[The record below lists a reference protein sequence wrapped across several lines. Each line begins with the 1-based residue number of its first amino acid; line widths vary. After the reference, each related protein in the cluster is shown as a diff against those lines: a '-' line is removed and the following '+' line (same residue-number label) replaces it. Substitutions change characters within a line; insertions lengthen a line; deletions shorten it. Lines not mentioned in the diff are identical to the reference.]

1 MNHGRQVLRV
11 GVPIAIL
18 AIVLLVPLSMAF
30 GASMRFVDAA
40 IGVDSGDCTG
50 TPCATIQYAIDQAVD
65 GDTVDV
71 AAGTYDEQVVID
83 GKSLTLQG
91 AGDTTI
97 IAPSSAAVLTS
108 IYTTGTQSGAFFNT
122 TAIAS
127 IIDVRNV
134 GSAGVTIRDLKVDG
148 ESITSLPSGASWVS
162 GITYG
167 ETGGLIDDVTVEDTK
182 FVVPASVRTYGI
194 WLDAVADTALSVDV
208 TNSTVQQYGRNGIN
222 ARGDDITVLIDDN
235 TITGPGL
242 AGPDQVPNGVLL
254 IDGALGTVSDNA
266 VTANHYTGSSWLG
279 SGVLLFRAG
288 DNVEISGND
297 ISDVD
302 DAVILNATDFAT
314 VEGNDLSDN
323 AKGVRIEAG
332 SAADNTITN
341 NTINSNSLFGIE
353 LSDTVGTGNAASNN
367 SISGNATGVS
377 NNSTNLFDA
386 SCNWWGDPSGPSG
399 VGPGSGDTVSA
410 NVDFSAWL
418 VSADLDGPCGGPPP
432 CLGLEAT
439 IVGTEGD
446 DVIFGTGGDDVIVG
460 LGGNDRI
467 YGLGGNDVI
476 CGGDGDDVIYGGDG
490 DDVIFG
496 QAGNDTLGGGRGR
509 DKIIGGPGND
519 FIVGGRGNDRLFGS
533 LGPDEIRGGRGND
546 RLFGGPGD
554 DQLFGGEHDD
564 RLNGG
569 TGVDH
574 LDGGPGTDRGRN
586 GETYSS
592 VEIIV

>member
-1 MNHGRQVLRV
+1 MSGSRMGAFGFDARALRRVMVFALLV
-11 GVPIAIL
+11 G
-18 AIVLLVPLSMAF
+18 LLVPVSGVARAAELL
-30 GASMRFVDAA
+30 FVDNTDAGCDDVAGTPYCSIQAA
-40 IGVDSGDCTG
+40 IDAAE
-50 TPCATIQYAIDQAVD
+50 P

-91 AGDTTI
+91 AGDMTI

-134 GSAGVTIRDLKVDG
+134 GSAGVMIRDLKVDG
-148 ESITSLPSGASWVS
+148 ESITSLPVGASWVS

-194 WLDAVADTALSVDV
+194 WVDAVADTALSVDV

-222 ARGDDITVLIDDN
+222 ARGDDITVLIYNN
-235 TITGPGL
+235 TITGPGM

-254 IDGALGTVSDNA
+254 IDGALGTVSNNT
-266 VTANHYTGSSWLG
+266 VTAHHYTGSSSLA

-288 DNVEISGND
+288 DNIEISGNG

-341 NTINSNSLFGIE
+341 NTIDNNSLVGIE

-386 SCNWWGDPSGPSG
+386 TCNWWGDPSGPSG
-399 VGPGSGDTVSA
+399 DGPGTGDSVSG
-410 NVDFSAWL
+410 NVLFGDWL
-418 VSADLDGPCGGPPP
+418 MSSDLDGPCGGPPP
-432 CLGLEAT
+432 PPPPLPTATPFRTCRGLDAT
-439 IVGTEGD
+439 VVGTDGD
-446 DVIFGTGGDDVIVG
+446 DEIHGTDGDDVIVG
-460 LGGNDRI
+460 LGGNDTI
-467 YGLGGNDVI
+467 DGLGGNDVI
-476 CGGDGDDVIYGGDG
+476 CGGDGEDVLRGGSG
-490 DDVIFG
+490 DDVLDG
-496 QAGNDTLGGGRGR
+496 GVGGDVLRGGLGNDELYAKKGHDRLRGGA
-509 DKIIGGPGND
+509 DD
-519 FIVGGRGNDRLFGS
+519 DLLFGGRGNDRLNGNDGNDV
-533 LGPDEIRGGRGND
+533 LRGGQ
-546 RLFGGPGD
+546 GD
-554 DQLFGGEHDD
+554 D
-564 RLNGG
+564 
-569 TGVDH
+569 T
-574 LDGGPGTDRGRN
+574 GRN
-586 GETYSS
+586 GPTFISIE
-592 VEIIV
+592 EIL